1 MNEIVNKFFLAG
13 NKFMPE
19 IHLKQHGFTYSACG
33 PFTKNKERIQK
44 FKETG
49 DTSYIYK
56 NELDKACFQHDMA
69 YGDFKDLARRTAS
82 DKVLRDKAFNIAK
95 NPKYDRYQR
104 GLASM
109 LINFLIK
116 SWKGVVFLIMRLNKI
131 FNYLNNYTNQ
141 LLEILRKEKFI
152 LNLKIIFSV
161 LI

>member
-1 MNEIVNKFFLAG
+1 
-13 NKFMPE
+13 
-19 IHLKQHGFTYSACG
+19 
-33 PFTKNKERIQK
+33 
-44 FKETG
+44 
-49 DTSYIYK
+49 
-56 NELDKACFQHDMA
+56 MA
-69 YGDFKDLARRTAS
+69 YENFNDLARRADS